1 VPKLPVMGREFRFHK
16 VWGCRL
22 RLAAFL
28 GMVMAGL
35 GAGGCSTNPATGRSS
50 FTGFMSASDE
60 VKVGGDEHPKILQ
73 EFGGEY
79 PDEKVRR
86 YVQQVGERLAQ
97 VSETT
102 GLTFKFTVL
111 NSDVVNAFAL
121 PGGYVYITRGL
132 LALGSTEAEL
142 AGVLGHEVGH
152 IAARHTAERYSA
164 AAASSLGVNI
174 GAILLGVLTG
184 SDALG
189 QVAGQAGSNVA
200 GLYLAKYSR
209 SQESEADTLGVRY
222 LARTGYDDNAM
233 ASFLSKLQADS
244 ALSATLSGRPGAE
257 NDFDIMQSHPRTAD
271 RVQAAIEE
279 ARKTGITT
287 PNPRVGAD
295 DYLNVIDGLTWGGDR
310 KSGWALD
317 QVFIHPDLRIRF
329 EVPPGF
335 RLANTETSVT
345 ATGPDKSRIL
355 FSAVRRGADDRSTA
369 DNLSPSDYVGRVR
382 IGSVGFSGI
391 EAIKINGLDAATG
404 AMRASTKDGQVD
416 VRLVA
421 IRVDPR
427 TMYRFLF
434 ISPVARTAEVST
446 AFRRTTYSFRVLS
459 AQEAASAHPPRVR
472 VVKVAAGD
480 NAESLAKRMALKDHA
495 VERFRV
501 LNGLQPTEQP
511 RTGERVKIIVE

>member
-1 VPKLPVMGREFRFHK
+1 MGEMTRLH
-16 VWGCRL
+16 VIWGRRL
-22 RLAAFL
+22 RLAVVL
-28 GMVMAGL
+28 GVVAAAL
-35 GAGGCSTNPATGRSS
+35 ATTGCSTNPATGRSS

-60 VKVGGDEHPKILQ
+60 MKVGSDEHPKILQ

-79 PDEKVRR
+79 PEENVRR

-102 GLTFKFTVL
+102 GITFKFTVL

-121 PGGYVYITRGL
+121 PGGYVYITRSL
-132 LALGSTEAEL
+132 LALASTEAEL
-142 AGVLGHEVGH
+142 AGVLGHEIGH

-164 AAASSLGVNI
+164 ATASQLGVSI
-174 GAILLGVLTG
+174 GAVLLGVLTG

-189 QVAGQAGSNVA
+189 QAAGQAGSGVA

-209 SQESEADTLGVRY
+209 SQESEADMLGVRY

-244 ALSATLSGRPGAE
+244 ALTAELSGRPGAE
-257 NDFDIMQSHPRTAD
+257 NEFDIMQSHPRTAD
-271 RVQAAIEE
+271 RVQAAVEE
-279 ARKTGITT
+279 ARKAGMTT
-287 PNPRVGAD
+287 PNPRVGRD
-295 DYLNVIDGLTWGGDR
+295 DYLNVVDGLTWGGDR
-310 KSGWALD
+310 KTGWALD

-335 RLANTETSVT
+335 HLTNTETSVT
-345 ATGPDKSRIL
+345 AIGPNKSRVM
-355 FSAVRRGADDRSTA
+355 FSTVRRGADGRSVA

-382 IGSVGFSGI
+382 IGNAGFSGI

-404 AMRASTKDGQVD
+404 AMRASTKDGQMD

-427 TMYRFLF
+427 TMYRFLLL
-434 ISPVARTAEVST
+434 SPVARTAELSV

-459 AQEAASAHPPRVR
+459 PQEAAAARPPHIR
-472 VVKVAAGD
+472 VVNVTAGD
-480 NAESLAKRMALKDHA
+480 SAESLARRMALKDHA

-501 LNGLQPTEQP
+501 LHGLEPGQQP
-511 RTGERVKIIVE
+511 RPGERVKIIVE

>member
-1 VPKLPVMGREFRFHK
+1 MGVAKRFGLISGRRFCLA
-16 VWGCRL
+16 VALGFAVVA
-22 RLAAFL
+22 LAAS
-28 GMVMAGL
+28 
-35 GAGGCSTNPATGRSS
+35 GCTTNQATGRSS
-50 FTGFMSASDE
+50 FTGFMSPAEE

-79 PDEKVRR
+79 PEEKVRR

-97 VSETT
+97 VSETS

-132 LALGSTEAEL
+132 LALATTEAEL
-142 AGVLGHEVGH
+142 AGVLGHEIGH

-164 AAASSLGVNI
+164 ATASSIGVNI

-184 SDALG
+184 SNALG
-189 QVAGQAGSNVA
+189 EVAGQAGSSVA

-233 ASFLSKLQADS
+233 ASFLGKLQADS
-244 ALSATLSGRPGAE
+244 ALSAELSGRPGAE

-271 RVQAAIEE
+271 RVRDAIEE
-279 ARKTGITT
+279 ARKTVATT
-287 PNPRVGAD
+287 PNPRVGRD
-295 DYLNVIDGLTWGGDR
+295 DYLNVIDGLSWGGDR
-310 KSGWALD
+310 RSGWALD

-335 RLANTETSVT
+335 HVT
-345 ATGPDKSRIL
+345 NSDTGVSAVGPEKARVL
-355 FSAVRRGADDRSTA
+355 FSAVRHSQDGRSAADGLTPAEYVSRMKIGNTA
-369 DNLSPSDYVGRVR
+369 
-382 IGSVGFSGI
+382 FSGV

-404 AMRASTKDGQVD
+404 ATRASTKDGQMD

-427 TMYRFLF
+427 TVYRFLF
-434 ISPVARTAEVST
+434 VSPPARTAELSVP
-446 AFRRTTYSFRVLS
+446 FRRTTYSFRMLS

-472 VVKVAAGD
+472 VVNTAAND
-480 NAESLAKRMALKDHA
+480 TAESLARRMVIKDHA

-501 LNGLQPTEQP
+501 LNGFEPAQQP
-511 RTGERVKIIVE
+511 RAGERVKIIAE